1 MSRIHGTRAIIAG
14 SLKNISIAND
24 AAIEDIKLAQITT
37 ADKVHASAVGGVIP
51 ANHGGT
57 GIDNGVNTISLA
69 GNIDLAGAF
78 TTSGAFS
85 TELVQGANVTLT
97 LPTVNGTLATEEY
110 VDALAQS
117 LDPKASVRVATQAA
131 LPAATYDNGA
141 AGVGATLTA
150 DANGALPAQDGIT
163 LVVGDRVLVKDQAAA
178 LQNGIYVVTALGDAS
193 NPFILT
199 RATDCD
205 GSPANEVSGG
215 MYTFVEA
222 GTNSAGNG
230 YVAIADGNIAV
241 GTGAINMSQFSG
253 AGQITA
259 GNGLVKTGNTID
271 IAPASYD
278 SLVQINTWNVA
289 NVTGMVQ
296 ADLQKLADLD
306 VTAAELNELNGAGCV
321 NADFVKLH
329 NITSSAVQLSDVAT
343 LSRLASTAAGDGAS
357 LIGVEAIA
365 NMTASNVQAALAE
378 LQGEFDALGSGTLT
392 DLQTEIDAIEN
403 SIGAMVD
410 ANGAYVQTSGSNYMD
425 AATDITGAFNALD
438 TNLKNVQDEVDSIET
453 AMGTMIDANGDYSAF
468 SGSNYIDSATNV
480 TSALSALDGALKTAS
495 DNANA
500 GQAEID
506 AIESAMGAMVDAN
519 GDFVTITGSNYM
531 GSAVDVLDAMKALD
545 TQLNTISNNAGAI
558 VDYDNLGT
566 GDGTTTLYAATAGA
580 FVAGSL
586 KVYVNGLLVS
596 KGSGAEQVQET
607 APASGTFTF
616 GTAPAIDDEIII
628 SHR

>member
-1 MSRIHGTRAIIAG
+1 MSRIHGTKQIIAG
-14 SLKNISIAND
+14 SLKD
-24 AAIEDIKLAQITT
+24 AAIAADAAIQDIKLGTIATAGKVNVSAITG
-37 ADKVHASAVGGVIP
+37 VLSSA
-51 ANHGGT
+51 NGGT
-57 GIDNGVNTISLA
+57 GVDNGANTITIG
-69 GNIDLAGAF
+69 GNLNLSSAFTTTGAF
-78 TTSGAFS
+78 TTNLTQS
-85 TELVQGANVTLT
+85 ANVTLA
-97 LPTVNGTLATEEY
+97 LPSVNGTLATEEF
-110 VDALAQS
+110 VSALAQS
-117 LDPKASVRVATQAA
+117 LDPKASVRAATQAA
-131 LPAATYDNGA
+131 LPAVTYDNGA

-150 DANGALPAQDGIT
+150 DAVGALPAQDGVT
-163 LVVGDRVLVKDQAAA
+163 MVAGDRLLVKNQAAA

-230 YVAIADGNIAV
+230 YVAIADGNITV

-259 GNGLVKTGNTID
+259 GNGLVKSGNTID
-271 IAPASYD
+271 IGPAYWD
-278 SLVQINTWNVA
+278 DIQQIDTWNVA
-289 NVTGMVQ
+289 SVTGMVQ

-378 LQGEFDALGSGTLT
+378 LQAEFDALGSGTLT

-468 SGSNYIDSATNV
+468 SGSNYMDSAANV

-495 DNANA
+495 DNASA

-506 AIESAMGAMVDAN
+506 AIENAMGAMVDAN

-558 VDYDNLGT
+558 VDYDNLGM
-566 GDGTTTLYAATAGA
+566 GDGTTTLYTATAGA

-586 KVYVNGLLVS
+586 KVYVNGLLMS

-616 GTAPAIDDEIII
+616 GTAPATDDEIII